1 MKKEKKII
9 EKGVRTILQT
19 IQPDIINFI
28 NKPNDIFKKIEYN
41 KYKEHNTYHSDIY
54 ETPTYIYYSKNTYN
68 VKKYKDTYLLK
79 SVKKKGFSYNKDTKK
94 IYIWF
99 GGTIDVAIVY
109 IRHRYK
115 WVKDYL
121 TPYLTKSI
129 IEKIISGKIKSPTE
143 LCKYYLKVN
152 RIKFSPKIFY
162 RIISQFGIAKNY
174 LLKIIYLALPDD
186 LSVYNYI
193 KNLFVEKI
201 TASNII
207 YDDYDLFDKKV
218 NYNWSVN
225 RIINENKKQAAN
237 VINFKFFLNET
248 ETENETVGLESV
260 YNDPN
265 IKLPIN
271 SLWVKDKNH
280 LRSLYVKYDYYS
292 FIVRDDTKNRLYV
305 EIDDIYL
312 VELCYDKMLNKVVIL
327 NYHIKPNKNI
337 TIDYYNEIINY
348 FL

>member
-41 KYKEHNTYHSDIY
+41 KYKKHNTYHSDIY
-54 ETPTYIYYSKNTYN
+54 ETPTYIYYSENTYN

-109 IRHRYK
+109 IRHRYE

-201 TASNII
+201 TSSNII

-225 RIINENKKQAAN
+225 RIITINNKRWRW
-237 VINFKFFLNET
+237 
-248 ETENETVGLESV
+248 
-260 YNDPN
+260 
-265 IKLPIN
+265 N
-271 SLWVKDKNH
+271 SI
-280 LRSLYVKYDYYS
+280 
-292 FIVRDDTKNRLYV
+292 F
-305 EIDDIYL
+305 
-312 VELCYDKMLNKVVIL
+312 
-327 NYHIKPNKNI
+327 
-337 TIDYYNEIINY
+337 
-348 FL
+348 